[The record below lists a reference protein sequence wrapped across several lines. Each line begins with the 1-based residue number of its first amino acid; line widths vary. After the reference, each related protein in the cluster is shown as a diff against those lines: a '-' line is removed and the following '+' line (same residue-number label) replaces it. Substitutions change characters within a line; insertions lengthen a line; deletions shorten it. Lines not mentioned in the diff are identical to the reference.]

1 MKRFKEGESNNEDLT
16 NKDKETNK
24 VEESIGEKTNDTIK
38 LKKLEEKLEIPDF
51 MDFSIKRFRMILGIS
66 FILCAVLYSTVLSKG
81 GNVNYIKDIKGGIIN
96 GVNPGDILS
105 ENIVYLAKPVN
116 YGVQMPADNFG
127 NVEISVWDFDDEDGD
142 YVQVFVDGV
151 AKTDPFM
158 IRHREKKISVPS
170 KAVIQIRGVRD
181 GNGKGITYGV
191 FFNKTG
197 ETYLNK
203 ASLNSANTYTL
214 RTAK

>member
-1 MKRFKEGESNNEDLT
+1 MKKFKEGESNNEDLI
-16 NKDKETNK
+16 NKDKETNRA
-24 VEESIGEKTNDTIK
+24 EESGEKSDDITK
-38 LKKLEEKLEIPDF
+38 LKKLEEKSEIPDF
-51 MDFSIKRFRMILGIS
+51 INLHIKRFRMILGIS
-66 FILCAVLYSTVLSKG
+66 FILCVVLYSITSSNGSTK
-81 GNVNYIKDIKGGIIN
+81 NYKKDIKGGMIS
-96 GVNPGDILS
+96 GVNSGDILS
-105 ENIVYLAKPVN
+105 EDSVYIAKSGN
-116 YGVQMPADNFG
+116 YEVQMPSDNFG
-127 NVEISVWDFDDEDGD
+127 NVEISVWDFDKEDGD

-158 IRHREKKISVPS
+158 IRHRERKISVPS

-203 ASLNSANTYTL
+203 APLNSANIYTL
-214 RTAK
+214 KTAK